1 MNGLQMGYSCR
12 IDATQ
17 MPLRRHKISRLVNSA
32 VIQRL
37 PESG

>member
-1 MNGLQMGYSCR
+1 MNGLQIGYSCR
-12 IDATQ
+12 IDATKV
-17 MPLRRHKISRLVNSA
+17 PLHRHKTSRLVNSA